1 MGSNDP
7 TESHLLNTLLWQR
20 CLVKT
25 KREQEKQSEERQ
37 KMAACTSFET
47 TAFLLPACVLLL
59 HEQYHKRIS
68 PPSTSS
74 AGEEQQITR
83 VHCSESGRKCPWL
96 SRALRNELWTSNIT
110 GIRGHQNSKCLPVLL
125 APPSFICM
133 CVFVHACV
141 CIRRSCVHW
150 SICVQRPPQV
160 HFRCHSSF

>member
-1 MGSNDP
+1 MGSNGP

-25 KREQEKQSEERQ
+25 KSQREKQSEERQ
-37 KMAACTSFET
+37 KMAVCTSFEI
-47 TAFLLPACVLLL
+47 TAFFLPACVLSL

-74 AGEEQQITR
+74 AGEEQQLTR
-83 VHCSESGRKCPWL
+83 VHCSESCRKCPWL
-96 SRALRNELWTSNIT
+96 SRAPRNELWTSNIT

-133 CVFVHACV
+133 CVFVHVCV
-141 CIRRSCVHW
+141 RTHRSCVYC
-150 SICVQRPPQV
+150 SICVRRLPQV
-160 HFRCHSSF
+160 HFRYHSPF